1 MNLEKPHHDILKSKY
16 AEYFAIFF
24 TENGI
29 IIGSKTSCP
38 LLHFAETVKRLNL
51 TLENIFLD
59 HSVLFVKCKIDLRSE
74 YNKIIHND
82 FYVQSA
88 RDFLISTNKEE
99 LQLLLFRAI
108 HWVTW
113 DGQLKYCSKCGN
125 KLQHVYERTEK
136 KCGLC
141 DLSFFPNL
149 SPAIMV
155 LIQKDNEI
163 LLARSAHFKPGIYS
177 ALAGFI
183 DIGETAEAA
192 VHREVKEEVDLEIS
206 ELEYFATQSWP
217 FPNSFMIAFKA
228 KYLRGDLNIDT
239 NEIEDAAWFNL
250 NNLPELPSHP
260 SISRKLI
267 ESFILKR

>member
-1 MNLEKPHHDILKSKY
+1 MNLEKPFHNILRSKY

-24 TENGI
+24 SEDCI
-29 IIGSKTSCP
+29 IIRSKTSSP
-38 LLHFAETVKRLNL
+38 LLHFAETVKKLNL
-51 TLENIFLD
+51 TVESIFLD
-59 HSVLFVKCKIDLRSE
+59 NSVLFVKCKSAFTF
-74 YNKIIHND
+74 NKTLHNE
-82 FYVQSA
+82 FYIKNA

-99 LQLLLFRAI
+99 LQRLLFRAI

-113 DGQLKYCSKCGN
+113 DGKLQYCSKCGN
-125 KLQHVYERTEK
+125 KLQDIFERTEK

-192 VHREVKEEVDLEIS
+192 VHREVKEEVGLEIS
-206 ELEYFATQSWP
+206 ELEYFSTQSWP